1 MLQNGHQNKSNSQNN
16 QVVENI
22 APILTPALVALVE
35 NQIEGESE
43 NISALIVSEVQ
54 ESEDIS
60 AIVVN
65 QIEEATEDITALFTP
80 ALAALVVSQIEG
92 ATDDFLKKRTRAA
105 PPITIEAI
113 FKMKHE
119 TSKKFD
125 PANAKPE
132 DFARHLVPWKTVG
145 WENRNMKRMVNLLY
159 NWI

>member
-1 MLQNGHQNKSNSQNN
+1 M
-16 QVVENI
+16 VENI
-22 APILTPALVALVE
+22 APLLIPALVAQVE
-35 NQIEGESE
+35 NQIEEESE

-54 ESEDIS
+54 EESEDIS

-159 NWI
+159 DWI